1 MKQYGTEVEVQDP
14 RSILVHQMPAT
25 NPESTNPE
33 FLFLLFLRVTELKN
47 NKILIYLVQDFS
59 YKIQRNKKKQNSEIG
74 SVSQFLEDWVSYR
87 PTVIIEIGIFN
98 VLPS

>member
-33 FLFLLFLRVTELKN
+33 FLSLLFLRVRVEKQ
-47 NKILIYLVQDFS
+47 QD
-59 YKIQRNKKKQNSEIG
+59 I
-74 SVSQFLEDWVSYR
+74 D
-87 PTVIIEIGIFN
+87 
-98 VLPS
+98 LPSSGLQL